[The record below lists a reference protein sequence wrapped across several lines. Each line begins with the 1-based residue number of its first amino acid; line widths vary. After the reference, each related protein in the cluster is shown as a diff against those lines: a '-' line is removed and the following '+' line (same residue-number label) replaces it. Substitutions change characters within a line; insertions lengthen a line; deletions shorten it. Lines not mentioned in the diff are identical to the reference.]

1 MRWVLLFLMG
11 TTARAQMHDMQNMQ
25 GMNHNFAGMYLMQQA
40 SGTSMNPQSW
50 AMPMIMKEAR
60 GWQFMI
66 MGNAFLVEAQQSGAR
81 GGDKFYS
88 PNWFMVSASHA
99 VGRGSFMIQTMLSAE
114 PLTVTDRRYPL
125 LFQTGETAFGRPIVD
140 GQHPHNLVMG
150 LGVHYARPVGSTIVH
165 LYYAPVGDPAIGPV
179 AFPHRASAFELPQAP
194 LGHHWQDSTHI
205 ATNVITGAIKYRKFR
220 LEASGFHGTEPG
232 ENRWTIN
239 WAAVNSYSG
248 RFSVNPTRNWMFQV
262 SAARL
267 VDPEREHP
275 GDVTRITASGHYTRG
290 GWSSSFVW
298 GRSRDTNS
306 WLAETLLPVSRRNIV
321 TGRFEVVDK
330 DELVPGHDLY
340 RITAYTA
347 GYTRDLVPQ
356 VGVGFNVTG
365 YAIPRELKPLY
376 GEHPAGVDVFLHFR
390 VRSRS

>member
-1 MRWVLLFLMG
+1 
-11 TTARAQMHDMQNMQ
+11 MHNMQNMQ

-60 GWQFMI
+60 GWQFMF
-66 MGNAFLVEAQQSGAR
+66 MGNAFLVETQQSGAR

-88 PNWFMVSASHA
+88 PNWFMVSASHS

-150 LGVHYARPVGSTIVH
+150 LGVHYARPVGGTIVH

-232 ENRWTIN
+232 ENRWTIH
-239 WAAVNSYSG
+239 WAEINSYSG

-262 SAARL
+262 SAAKL

-365 YAIPRELKPLY
+365 YAIPQELKPLY
-376 GEHPAGVDVFLHFR
+376 GEHPAGVNVFLHFR